1 MKRGTYPQ
9 CLPGSEP
16 GSNPNRSDHS
26 QPFPIEGGNP
36 IAFQNFL
43 ASSGVM
49 PQFRPLTDF
58 AIEGCFEALSWLNA
72 VLAGTLFAG
81 GYSIAILY
89 WPVGVPLDRKSVV

>member
-1 MKRGTYPQ
+1 
-9 CLPGSEP
+9 
-16 GSNPNRSDHS
+16 
-26 QPFPIEGGNP
+26 
-36 IAFQNFL
+36 
-43 ASSGVM
+43 M

-89 WPVGVPLDRKSVV
+89 WPVGVPLLVLFIGFVWGILYFISAWEECPCKETRLHLWTPSLTYPLAFSK